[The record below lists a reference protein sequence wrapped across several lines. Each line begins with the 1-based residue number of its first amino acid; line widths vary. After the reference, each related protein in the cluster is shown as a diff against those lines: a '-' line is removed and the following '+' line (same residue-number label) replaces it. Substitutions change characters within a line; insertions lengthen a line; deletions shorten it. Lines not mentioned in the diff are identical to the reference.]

1 MLRGQIRSASPKK
14 VTSMESPAGR
24 LLRLLSLLQMKPT
37 WTAEELAARL
47 TITTRTVR
55 RDVTRL
61 RDLGYPVLAA
71 PGRFGGYQLGPGG
84 ALPPLLLERRR
95 SGGRRRRPAGGGRTA
110 GSSGIEDAAL
120 AALAKLEQV
129 LPVPL
134 RERVQAL
141 HSATVPL
148 VGGSGPSVDPDAL
161 VLVAQGCRRL
171 ERLRFAVPRRQ
182 RPALRAL
189 GRALPAGARP
199 PALVPRGPRPRPRRL
214 AHLPVDRIQ
223 QPVLTGHR
231 FIRTEEPDAAAMVA
245 EGLAVGAYSHQAT
258 VVLLVPHHEAAA
270 EIPRTVGS
278 LEAHD
283 DGTLLR
289 IGGSDLRWLSSYLA
303 ALPFAFRVIDPP
315 ELKDELRALGRRLV
329 RDHG

>member
-1 MLRGQIRSASPKK
+1 
-14 VTSMESPAGR
+14 MESPAGR

-37 WTAEELAARL
+37 WTAEELADRL
-47 TITTRTVR
+47 AITTRTVR

-84 ALPPLLLERRR
+84 ALPPLLLSDDEAVAVAIGLRAAAN
-95 SGGRRRRPAGGGRTA
+95 GGVI
-110 GSSGIEDAAL
+110 GIEDAAL

-134 RERVQAL
+134 RERLQAL
-141 HSATVPL
+141 HAATVPL

-171 ERLRFAVPRRQ
+171 ERLRFQYLDGSGQ
-182 RPALRAL
+182 RSERSVEPFR
-189 GRALPAGARP
+189 
-199 PALVPRGPRPRPRRL
+199 LVPVRRRWYL
-214 AHLPVDRIQ
+214 VARDRDRDDWRTFRVDRIQ
-223 QPVLTGHR
+223 DPVLTGHR
-231 FIRTEEPDAAAMVA
+231 FVRTEEPDAAAMVA
-245 EGLAVGAYSHQAT
+245 EGLAVGAYSLQAT
-258 VVLLVPHHEAAA
+258 VVLLVPHREASA

-278 LEAHD
+278 LEPHD

-289 IGGSDLRWLSSYLA
+289 IGGSDLRWLATYLA
-303 ALPFAFRVIDPP
+303 ALPFGFRVLDPP
-315 ELKDELRALGRRLV
+315 ELRDELRALGRRLV

>member
-1 MLRGQIRSASPKK
+1 
-14 VTSMESPAGR
+14 MESPAGR

-37 WTAEELAARL
+37 WTAEELADRL
-47 TITTRTVR
+47 AITTRTVR

-84 ALPPLLLERRR
+84 ALPPLLLSDDEAVAVAIGLRAAAN
-95 SGGRRRRPAGGGRTA
+95 GGVI
-110 GSSGIEDAAL
+110 GIEDAAL

-134 RERVQAL
+134 RERLQAL
-141 HSATVPL
+141 HAATVPL

-171 ERLRFAVPRRQ
+171 ERLRFEYLDGSGQ
-182 RPALRAL
+182 RSERSVEPFR
-189 GRALPAGARP
+189 
-199 PALVPRGPRPRPRRL
+199 LVPVRRRWYL
-214 AHLPVDRIQ
+214 VARDRDRDDWRTFRVDRIQ
-223 QPVLTGHR
+223 DPVLTGHR
-231 FIRTEEPDAAAMVA
+231 FVRAEEPDAAAMVA
-245 EGLAVGAYSHQAT
+245 EGLAVGAYSLQAT
-258 VVLLVPHHEAAA
+258 VVLLVPHREAAA

-278 LEAHD
+278 LEPHD

-289 IGGSDLRWLSSYLA
+289 IGGSDLRWLATYLA
-303 ALPFAFRVIDPP
+303 ALPFGFRVLDPP
-315 ELKDELRALGRRLV
+315 ELRDELRALGRRLV

>member
-1 MLRGQIRSASPKK
+1 
-14 VTSMESPAGR
+14 MESPAGR

-37 WTAEELAARL
+37 WTAEELADRL
-47 TITTRTVR
+47 AITTRTVR

-84 ALPPLLLERRR
+84 ALPPLLLSDDEAVAVAIGLRAAAN
-95 SGGRRRRPAGGGRTA
+95 GGVI
-110 GSSGIEDAAL
+110 GIEDAAL

-134 RERVQAL
+134 RERLQAL
-141 HSATVPL
+141 HAATVPL

-171 ERLRFAVPRRQ
+171 ERLRFQYLDGSGQHSERSVEPFR
-182 RPALRAL
+182 
-189 GRALPAGARP
+189 
-199 PALVPRGPRPRPRRL
+199 LVPVRRRWYL
-214 AHLPVDRIQ
+214 VARDRDRDDWRTFRVDRIQ
-223 QPVLTGHR
+223 DPVLTGHR
-231 FIRTEEPDAAAMVA
+231 FVRTEEPDAAAMVA
-245 EGLAVGAYSHQAT
+245 EGLAVGAYSLQAT
-258 VVLLVPHHEAAA
+258 VVLLVPHREAAA

-278 LEAHD
+278 LEPHE

-289 IGGSDLRWLSSYLA
+289 IGGSDLRWLATYLA
-303 ALPFAFRVIDPP
+303 ALPFGFRVLDPP
-315 ELKDELRALGRRLV
+315 ELRDELRALGRRLV

>member
-1 MLRGQIRSASPKK
+1 
-14 VTSMESPAGR
+14 MESPAGR

-37 WTAEELAARL
+37 WTAEELADRL
-47 TITTRTVR
+47 AITTRTVR

-84 ALPPLLLERRR
+84 ALPPLLLSDDEAVAVAIGLRAAAN
-95 SGGRRRRPAGGGRTA
+95 GGVA
-110 GSSGIEDAAL
+110 GIEDAAL

-134 RERVQAL
+134 RERLQAL
-141 HSATVPL
+141 HAATVPL

-171 ERLRFAVPRRQ
+171 ERLRFQYLDGSGQ
-182 RPALRAL
+182 RSERSVEPFR
-189 GRALPAGARP
+189 
-199 PALVPRGPRPRPRRL
+199 LVPVRRRGYLVARDRDRDDWRTFR
-214 AHLPVDRIQ
+214 VDRIQ
-223 QPVLTGHR
+223 DPVLTGHR
-231 FIRTEEPDAAAMVA
+231 FVRAEEPDAAAMVA
-245 EGLAVGAYSHQAT
+245 EGLAVGAYSLQAT
-258 VVLLVPHHEAAA
+258 VVLLVPHREAAA

-278 LEAHD
+278 LEPHD

-289 IGGSDLRWLSSYLA
+289 IGGSDLRWLATYLA
-303 ALPFAFRVIDPP
+303 ALPFGFRVLDPP
-315 ELKDELRALGRRLV
+315 ELRDELRALGRRLV